1 MLRERKVICVGTEQS
16 VRTITIGE
24 VMNYTHYEDSVHLN
38 LFKGLSSE

>member
-24 VMNYTHYEDSVHLN
+24 VMNYTHLRR
-38 LFKGLSSE
+38 FSSPELV